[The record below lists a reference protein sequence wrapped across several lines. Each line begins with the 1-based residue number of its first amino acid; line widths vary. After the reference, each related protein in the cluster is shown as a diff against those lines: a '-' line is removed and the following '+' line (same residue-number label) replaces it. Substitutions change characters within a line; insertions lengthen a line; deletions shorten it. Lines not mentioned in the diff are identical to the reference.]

1 MELENATFIAE
12 MEEGA
17 PADEETLREVVE
29 SWEGY
34 NYKVGQLEVVS

>member
-17 PADEETLREVVE
+17 TVAEGALRDIIE

-34 NYKVGQLEVVS
+34 DYRVGQIEVV